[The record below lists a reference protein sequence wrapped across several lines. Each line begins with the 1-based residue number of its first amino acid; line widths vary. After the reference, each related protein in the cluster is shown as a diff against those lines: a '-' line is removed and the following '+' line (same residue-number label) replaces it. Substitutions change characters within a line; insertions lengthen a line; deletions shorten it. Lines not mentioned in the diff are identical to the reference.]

1 MVASGVP
8 EPNGDQ
14 HVSEIAK
21 MSLDILGDFD
31 PKKRN

>member
-8 EPNGDQ
+8 VPNGDQ

-21 MSLDILGDFD
+21 MALDLLGDLKAQLDF
-31 PKKRN
+31 

>member
-8 EPNGDQ
+8 VPNGDQ

-21 MSLDILGDFD
+21 MSLDLLGDL
-31 PKKRN
+31 